1 MFDTCGGYAFQF
13 LDDIDNPPVQLFSIG
28 VEERD
33 SASYCWHNKNRDSQY
48 LFQYTLSG
56 CGFYFDGK
64 KEHRIHPGTAMFL
77 RLPGDTSYY
86 YKEGGAPWRFG
97 YVLLRGSSVE
107 EYYRLI
113 ISRHTELL
121 SLSDTDAPIKKLEH
135 IYQLSMAGKIANPF
149 LAASLAMD
157 FLTSLVWERS
167 GPQPSLPFLV
177 RQAVQIM
184 ETDFASLCGVEEVAE
199 RLRVSASHLC
209 REFVRSLHISPLDYL
224 TRIRLQYGANLLTQT
239 NRRIEDIAL
248 ASGFSNGNYFARVF
262 KKSLGSSPRD
272 FRNNSETE
280 HHNITL

>member
-1 MFDTCGGYAFQF
+1 MFDSCGGYAFQF
-13 LDDIDNPPVQLFSIG
+13 LDDIENPPVQLFSIG

-33 SASYCWHNKNRDSQY
+33 ALSYCWHNENRDSQY

-64 KEHRIHPGTAMFL
+64 REHRIPAGTAFFL
-77 RLPGDTSYY
+77 RLPGNTSYY
-86 YKEGGAPWRFG
+86 YKDNGAIWRFA
-97 YVLLRGSSVE
+97 YVLLRGNAVE

-113 ISRHTELL
+113 VSRHTEIL
-121 SLSDTDAPIKKLEH
+121 SLSDADAPLKKLEH
-135 IYQLSMAGKIANPF
+135 IYQLSMTGRITNPF

-167 GPQPSLPFLV
+167 EPEPAVPFLV
-177 RQAVQIM
+177 RQALQIM
-184 ETDFASLCGVEEVAE
+184 EADFARLSGVEEVAE

-224 TRIRLQYGANLLTQT
+224 TRIRLQYAANLLTKT
-239 NRRIEDIAL
+239 NRRIEDIAVS
-248 ASGFSNGNYFARVF
+248 SGFSNGNYFARVF

-280 HHNITL
+280 HHSITL